1 MTDRPP
7 SGTAA
12 PAPPTPAPPTP
23 PTAGPLGSHARST
36 REPVKTRKA
45 HPLSGAFPLTVMTLA
60 TFLVLFAVMMARL
73 KAVVH
78 PALPTGASSSLT
90 VGGAGAVRTRTSG
103 AGESAG
109 IATPVAAP
117 EAAAATSGAI
127 VTRASG
133 AAGGRGAGD
142 E

>member
-7 SGTAA
+7 RSAG
-12 PAPPTPAPPTP
+12 TPAPPTP
-23 PTAGPLGSHARST
+23 PRAAPLGAPARGPRASE
-36 REPVKTRKA
+36 RTRKS
-45 HPLSGAFPLTVMTLA
+45 HPLAGAFPLAVMTLA

-73 KAVVH
+73 KAGVD
-78 PALPTGASSSLT
+78 PALRAGPSSSLA

-103 AGESAG
+103 GGEPAGL
-109 IATPVAAP
+109 ATPVAAS
-117 EAAAATSGAI
+117 EGASAASSAI

-133 AAGGRGAGD
+133 ASGGRQAGD